1 MARPNMRRRRAS
13 WLMTDTCVIDR
24 PTGSYN
30 WNPKTGHDE
39 PALERVYEGKCRLR
53 QQTSYGTAPTTGGH
67 TYELQQTEL
76 HVPYGVSYEA
86 AVGDV
91 ATVTG
96 YRYPFRVRGLINQT
110 HRTANRMLVDAE
122 TD

>member
-1 MARPNMRRRRAS
+1 MARPNMRRRRAN

-24 PTGSYN
+24 PTGAMT
-30 WNPKTGHDE
+30 WNPNKKRDE
-39 PALERVYEGKCRLR
+39 PTVVRVYEGKCRLR

-76 HVPYGVSYEA
+76 HVPYDTPYEA

-96 YRYPFRVRGLINQT
+96 YRYPFRVRSLINQT